1 MPKGLTALDETRV
14 KVNGFEH
21 RVYAAIDVDGNEA
34 LSMRVRKN
42 GWANIV
48 ASIDGSI

>member
-1 MPKGLTALDETRV
+1 LDETRV
-14 KVNGFEH
+14 KVNGFEY

-48 ASIDGSI
+48 ASIDSNI